1 MSYVSMSHVIAYMKH
16 RAWDIYAWVNT
27 ALRNYALINDTR
39 VIVAPVDTRLVRDE
53 NMATCGHRNIY
64 AHQRVIN
71 W

>member
-1 MSYVSMSHVIAYMKH
+1 MSYVSMSHVIACMKH

-53 NMATCGHRNIY
+53 NMTTCGHRNIY